1 MRDKCKK
8 LESPEQLRDLLN
20 AIRSEAMW

>member
-1 MRDKCKK
+1 MREKCKK

-20 AIRSEAMW
+20 DIRAMW